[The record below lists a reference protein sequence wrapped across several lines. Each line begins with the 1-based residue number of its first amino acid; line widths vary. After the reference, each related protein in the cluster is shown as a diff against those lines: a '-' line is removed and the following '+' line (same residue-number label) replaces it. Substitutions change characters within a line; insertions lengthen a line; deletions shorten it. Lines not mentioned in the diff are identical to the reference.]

1 MGRQTSGP
9 GPGLG
14 SRWGPQL
21 GAEMRA
27 GPGDGR
33 ACAHTEPAG
42 QEPRRGIPCPLSP
55 RPGNSRFSWEE
66 LCRTVM
72 AVSTAAGAQPPINRS
87 LGLSEGLCCNP
98 GLGQGEQRGYSL
110 GLRQSNNPICSD
122 WSRGGHKTVD
132 GQ

>member
-33 ACAHTEPAG
+33 ACAHTPSLQDRSPIVES
-42 QEPRRGIPCPLSP
+42 LSSVP
-55 RPGNSRFSWEE
+55 EAREQLLLLG
-66 LCRTVM
+66 
-72 AVSTAAGAQPPINRS
+72 GALPDGDG
-87 LGLSEGLCCNP
+87 GLHGS
-98 GLGQGEQRGYSL
+98 QGSASY
-110 GLRQSNNPICSD
+110 
-122 WSRGGHKTVD
+122 
-132 GQ
+132 